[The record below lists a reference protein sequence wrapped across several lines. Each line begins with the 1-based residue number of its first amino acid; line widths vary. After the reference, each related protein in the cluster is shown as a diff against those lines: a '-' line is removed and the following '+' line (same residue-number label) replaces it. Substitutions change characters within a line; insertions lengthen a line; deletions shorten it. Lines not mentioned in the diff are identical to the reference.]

1 MSLFGLFSP
10 NRPPLIQQALD
21 DLRLMLETT
30 REMLAAASACL
41 LEGEPLTLDLKAKD
55 EIVNEKEQ
63 AVRRAVLTHL
73 AIAPERDLAFGLT
86 LFSVVQEAERLG
98 DLAKNLAKINALAKE
113 TPNNVRLAPLRE
125 LRDLVLSMAEDTVEA
140 FVESDTERARS
151 VMERNAEAK
160 ERTTA
165 ILTALAEDETLG
177 GNEAVVL
184 ALAARVIGRCAAHLA
199 NVASAVALPLDQL
212 RQSL

>member
-21 DLRLMLETT
+21 DLRLMLDTT
-30 REMLAAASACL
+30 HRMLAAASSCL
-41 LEGEPLTLDLKAKD
+41 LDDTPLTLDLKAQD
-55 EIVNEKEQ
+55 DIVNEKEQ
-63 AVRRAVLTHL
+63 AVRRAILTHL

-98 DLAKNLAKINALAKE
+98 DLAKNLAKIATLARQMPSE
-113 TPNNVRLAPLRE
+113 ERLAPLRE

-140 FVESDTERARS
+140 FVESNTERARS
-151 VMERNAEAK
+151 VMERNADAK

-165 ILTALAEDETLG
+165 YLTALAEDDALG

-184 ALAARVIGRCAAHLA
+184 TLAARVIGRAAAHLA

>member
-10 NRPPLIQQALD
+10 NHPSLIQQALD
-21 DLRLMLETT
+21 DLRLMLATT
-30 REMLAAASACL
+30 HEMLAAASAAL
-41 LEGEPLTLDLKAKD
+41 LDGAPLTLDLKAED
-55 EIVNEKEQ
+55 EIVNEKERD
-63 AVRRAVLTHL
+63 VRRAVLTHL
-73 AIAPERDLAFGLT
+73 AIAPEHDLAFGLT

-98 DLAKNLAKINALAKE
+98 DLAKNLEKIATLAKAP
-113 TPNNVRLAPLRE
+113 PNNVRLAPLRE

-140 FVESDTERARS
+140 FVESDAERARS

-184 ALAARVIGRCAAHLA
+184 TLAARVIGRCAAHLA

>member
-30 REMLAAASACL
+30 HEMLAAASACL
-41 LEGEPLTLDLKAKD
+41 LDDAPLTLDLKAKD
-55 EIVNEKEQ
+55 DIVNEKEQ

-73 AIAPERDLAFGLT
+73 SIAPERDLAFGLT

-98 DLAKNLAKINALAKE
+98 DLAKNLAKVAALARR
-113 TPNNVRLAPLRE
+113 TPDEERLAPLRE
-125 LRDLVLSMAEDTVEA
+125 LRDLVLAMADDTVEA

-151 VMERNAEAK
+151 VLERNVDAK
-160 ERTTA
+160 ERTT
-165 ILTALAEDETLG
+165 IYLVRLAEDEALG

-184 ALAARVIGRCAAHLA
+184 TLSARVIGRAAAHLA